1 VETLITAEAKSA
13 ASLVINVAPQ
23 VDEKC
28 CEHFYRSAK
37 LFSRTTL
44 PGFEQVCAESLDVSF
59 AARSNNLGNA
69 HFLNN
74 HSTCRGPELLE
85 SLPEPGRIWE
95 TSDTEST
102 FCDVTDAR
110 SRSANVERPR
120 LGRRP
125 VTRKTRG
132 SVQMSQHHQVNQPSI
147 GSVSAW
153 NMKTRKR

>member
-1 VETLITAEAKSA
+1 VETLIMAEAKSA

-37 LFSRTTL
+37 FFSRTTL
-44 PGFEQVCAESLDVSF
+44 PGFEQVCAKYLDVSF
-59 AARSNNLGNA
+59 AARSNSLGSA

-85 SLPEPGRIWE
+85 SLPEPEANLGDQRQR
-95 TSDTEST
+95 ST

-110 SRSANVERPR
+110 NRSANVERPR
-120 LGRRP
+120 R
-125 VTRKTRG
+125 
-132 SVQMSQHHQVNQPSI
+132 
-147 GSVSAW
+147 AW
-153 NMKTRKR
+153 ADCRLALAWT